1 MGMKEEI
8 KELDI
13 LIRENPSVELLY
25 KRAELLIK
33 SGDNAMAVNDFNR
46 ILKLDPE
53 QKYAKSQLEFLTTI
67 LRYNNT
73 DIYASTNTNMD
84 PWLE

>member
-1 MGMKEEI
+1 MGIKEEI

-13 LIRENPSVELLY
+13 SIRENPSVDLLY
-25 KRAELLIK
+25 KRADLLIK
-33 SGDNAMAVNDFNR
+33 LGDNAMAVNDFSH

-73 DIYASTNTNMD
+73 DIYASTNTNFD

>member
-33 SGDNAMAVNDFNR
+33 MGDNAMAVNDFNR

-67 LRYNNT
+67 LRFNNT

>member
-13 LIRENPSVELLY
+13 LISKNPSVELLY

-33 SGDNAMAVNDFNR
+33 TGDNAMAVNDFNR

-67 LRYNNT
+67 LRFNNT